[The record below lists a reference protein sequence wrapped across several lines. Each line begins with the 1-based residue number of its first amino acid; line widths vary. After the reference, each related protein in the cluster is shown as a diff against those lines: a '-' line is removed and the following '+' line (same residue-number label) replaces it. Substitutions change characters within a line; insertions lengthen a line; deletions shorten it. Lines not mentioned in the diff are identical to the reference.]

1 MDKVSIIP
9 FKGTD
14 VHILYKK
21 GQLGY
26 SFEYEGKAYG
36 QKVTLNGKSIT
47 DITSATFLLFC
58 SVYES
63 WEALQANKSGQEV
76 SLKDATKV
84 A

>member
-26 SFEYEGKAYG
+26 SFELDGKAYG
-36 QKVTLNGKSIT
+36 QKVTLQGKSIN

-58 SVYES
+58 SMYES
-63 WEALQANKSGQEV
+63 WEALKTN
-76 SLKDATKV
+76 DTKK
-84 A
+84 